1 MSLKLLSRLLLTA
14 IALTSLI
21 TPASAQVA
29 NFTSQTTQ
37 LNSFAKS
44 KQQPKPLNAEKSR
57 AYTLS
62 NGDWTITIGNTNSWS
77 GVNGTGNLT
86 YRGCDT
92 QNRCLN
98 LTGGRVTCR
107 DGICRIGWRN
117 RDYSYVIEEPMD
129 NPDLSELPARG
140 RPTSPGSATVLIVY
154 KGSKVILR
162 TTGFTSV
169 ANSR

>member
-1 MSLKLLSRLLLTA
+1 MSLQVLVSRLLLTS
-14 IALTSLI
+14 IALTSFVDS
-21 TPASAQVA
+21 AVAQVKSS
-29 NFTSQTTQ
+29 TLHTIQSD
-37 LNSFAKS
+37 SFAKS
-44 KQQPKPLNAEKSR
+44 KQQSKQQSKPLNAGKSR
-57 AYTLS
+57 SYTLS
-62 NGDWTITIGNTNSWS
+62 NRDWRITIGNTNSWS

-86 YRGCDT
+86 YRGCDA

-117 RDYSYVIEEPMD
+117 REYSYVLEEPMN
-129 NPDLSELPARG
+129 NPDL
-140 RPTSPGSATVLIVY
+140 PTSPGSATVLIVR

-169 ANSR
+169 AN